1 MGAMEIAFLR
11 HARKAQVYMNNHRYW
26 VKAILFLFI
35 TSFTIN
41 LIMPSAVRA
50 QNNDTQGH
58 VALASTVRFGH
69 LTADDGLV
77 DNSIT
82 AILQDSRGFMW
93 FGTPSGLSRYD
104 GYRFTTYEH
113 DDKNPNSLSHN
124 KISPLMEDKN
134 GMIGKAPQGGWGE
147 KLDPPTSHLL

>member
-11 HARKAQVYMNNHRYW
+11 HDRKAQVCMNNHRYW

-50 QNNDTQGH
+50 QGSDTQGH
-58 VALASTVRFGH
+58 PAPAATVRFGH

-93 FGTPSGLSRYD
+93 FGTPSGFSRFYGD
-104 GYRFTTYEH
+104 RFSPYQHES
-113 DDKNPNSLSHN
+113 KNPNNLNS
-124 KISPLMEDKN
+124 
-134 GMIGKAPQGGWGE
+134 
-147 KLDPPTSHLL
+147 